1 MRLEPACTVLLVAAA
16 LTGPLDAQEAPE
28 RQILQ
33 AVSPLPDS
41 LRPGAGVLGFRA
53 GQLVTLR
60 EGTNG
65 MICLADTPGDERFHV
80 ACYHADLEPFMARG
94 RTLREQGITDR
105 EQVDS
110 IRRSEIASGRLPF
123 PKQAAALYS
132 LTAQASS
139 VDPATGLPASPRGLY
154 VVYLPFATEA
164 STGIST
170 TPSRERPWLMSPGEP
185 WAHVMIA
192 R

>member
-105 EQVDS
+105 EQ
-110 IRRSEIASGRLPF
+110 
-123 PKQAAALYS
+123 AAALYS